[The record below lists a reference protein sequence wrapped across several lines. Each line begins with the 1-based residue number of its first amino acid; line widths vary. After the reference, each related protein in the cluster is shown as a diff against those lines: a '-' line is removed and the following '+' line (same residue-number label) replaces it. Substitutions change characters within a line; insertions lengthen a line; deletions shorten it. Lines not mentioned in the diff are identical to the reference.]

1 MQTASVNVTRASALA
16 AVTLFSASVFPPPA
30 HAQEIRAVGG
40 HLGWTKSRQLWSGAP
55 ETDARS
61 GLVLG
66 AFVEVAT
73 PLSWLGVLA
82 EASYAQRGGNVPL
95 EAVGMTSQDTVD
107 TRVDYFSFPVLLTA
121 RLFRNPVGIYVY
133 AGPAIE
139 YFSNIETLLSV
150 AGAYTTEK
158 SIVLTGVVGG
168 GVELLVGGRWSV
180 RLEAR
185 LMEGLTYAFEG
196 SLGEI
201 RHRSFELLFRAG
213 MRPRSSGPP
222 R

>member
-1 MQTASVNVTRASALA
+1 MSKTRATALV
-16 AVTLFSASVFPPPA
+16 AVMLFLATVLPPCA
-30 HAQEIRAVGG
+30 HSQEIRAWGG
-40 HLGWTKSRQLWSGAP
+40 HLGWTNSRQLWSAAP
-55 ETDARS
+55 ETDSRS

-66 AFVEVAT
+66 AFIEVAT
-73 PLSWLGVLA
+73 PLSWLGVMA
-82 EASYAQRGGNVPL
+82 EASYAQRGGRIPL

-107 TRVDYFSFPVLLTA
+107 TRVDYFSFPVVLTA
-121 RLFRNPVGIYVY
+121 RLFRNPVGIYAY

-139 YFSNIETLLSV
+139 YFSNIETLISV
-150 AGAYTTEK
+150 ASAYTTEK
-158 SIVLTGVVGG
+158 TIVLTGVAGG

-185 LMEGLTYAFEG
+185 VMEGLTPAFEG
-196 SLGEI
+196 ALGEI

-213 MRPRSSGPP
+213 VRPRTTQAP